1 MVKYNL
7 MDKGIWWLIPVP
19 IILYFQPSKM
29 KLKLG
34 VFVIIDPRVASENV
48 SEFTKIVV
56 NIERVS
62 ADRDEQT
69 GRTKFKDT
77 KGWHPNYSFDFN
89 LLFYGIIMLHSLGKY
104 FWVFYFMF
112 YLERFD

>member
-1 MVKYNL
+1 ME
-7 MDKGIWWLIPVP
+7 
-19 IILYFQPSKM
+19 
-29 KLKLG
+29 LKLG

-77 KGWHPNYSFDFN
+77 KG
-89 LLFYGIIMLHSLGKY
+89 
-104 FWVFYFMF
+104 
-112 YLERFD
+112 